1 METTLDCIP
10 CLFRQAVDAA
20 RRVSDDPDMH
30 ELVVR
35 ELAGWICMAGLKQSP
50 PVMAQRL
57 NRYLRDKTGVA
68 DPYAADKARDNA
80 LALSLLPGLRQRLAA
95 AADPMALAVRLA
107 IAGNLIDLGVKSQ
120 VNEAEIIRAITDAE
134 TCAFSG
140 DIAAFKR
147 RAAAARTILYLADN
161 AGEIVLDRLLIE
173 QLGPSRVTVAVR
185 GAPIINDATL
195 ADARAAG
202 LDAIVPLISNGSDAP
217 GTVLED
223 CSQAFRAVFDQTDV
237 VLAKGQGNFE
247 TLSDAPR
254 DICFLFK
261 VKCPVIATKVALPV
275 GTQAL
280 VWACA

>member
-50 PVMAQRL
+50 PVMAQRI

-68 DPYAADKARDNA
+68 DPYAGDKARDNA

-120 VNEAEIIRAITDAE
+120 VNEAEIVRAITDAE
-134 TCAFSG
+134 TSAFSG
-140 DIAAFKR
+140 DVAAFKR

-185 GAPIINDATL
+185 GAPVINDATL

-202 LDAIVPLISNGSDAP
+202 LTELVPVIPNGSDAP
-217 GTVLED
+217 GTVLHECD
-223 CSQAFRAVFDQTDV
+223 PVFRAAFDAADFV
-237 VLAKGQGNFE
+237 IAKGQGNFE